1 LTINASAAR
10 RVLLISKLGI
20 EASVAALAEKEG
32 MRLNEKSV
40 ATTRGDIGRG
50 QLLRTE
56 LPSLLDACCQF
67 TVQPFFFGQ
76 LVADQEA

>member
-10 RVLLISKLGI
+10 RVLLISKLGVD
-20 EASVAALAEKEG
+20 ASVAALAEEEG

-50 QLLRTE
+50 QLLGTE
-56 LPSLLDACCQF
+56 LTSLLDASRQF
-67 TVQPFFFGQ
+67 TVQLFFFGQ